1 MVKINVRIIFFEDE
15 IYLFYPKTNLV
26 FEYNKPHTL
35 VGFMKIEEDGDT
47 FKLIKK

>member
-1 MVKINVRIIFFEDE
+1 MVKINVQIIFLEDG

-35 VGFMKIEEDGDT
+35 VGVMRMQEDN